1 MQANQD
7 DWRSRA
13 AAGLKS
19 IAEAA
24 SSLSRFQLSIVSAL
38 LLLLVV
44 GAVYSYVR
52 SRPDIVRVLNKD
64 GTPVENGST
73 TAKVRRAELTVHVAG
88 AVNKP
93 GLYKVNEGSRVAD
106 ALTKAGGPLPDALL
120 DYLNLAAKIKD
131 GDKIQVPRQNQVA
144 PSFDAASDGAAA
156 STNSPGALININI
169 AGIDEL
175 EQLPGVGPALARRI
189 VEYRQKNN
197 GFSSVEELDNVEGI
211 GPAKLESIKDLVTI

>member
-1 MQANQD
+1 
-7 DWRSRA
+7 
-13 AAGLKS
+13 
-19 IAEAA
+19 
-24 SSLSRFQLSIVSAL
+24 
-38 LLLLVV
+38 
-44 GAVYSYVR
+44 
-52 SRPDIVRVLNKD
+52 
-64 GTPVENGST
+64 
-73 TAKVRRAELTVHVAG
+73 
-88 AVNKP
+88 
-93 GLYKVNEGSRVAD
+93 
-106 ALTKAGGPLPDALL
+106 LPDALL